1 MDLQHKNDFIS
12 FYSSAV
18 IEDAEGLTDPSVAD
32 LSSEF
37 LCCSSL
43 KVSQLIVCNSAW
55 PEQGLPLPDLRQR
68 EAEKSG
74 FSTDGAQSR
83 TAG

>member
-18 IEDAEGLTDPSVAD
+18 IEDAEGLTDPSAAD

-37 LCCSSL
+37 LYCSSL
-43 KVSQLIVCNSAW
+43 KVSQLIVCNSA
-55 PEQGLPLPDLRQR
+55 
-68 EAEKSG
+68 
-74 FSTDGAQSR
+74 
-83 TAG
+83 